1 MSQVSKLRMGFRE
14 AAIRGYIPEHLA
26 DKLTMMTILEAGIQA
41 FHKGYFKGL
50 LDQNLEKSREQR
62 ISNREGWD
70 MALAA
75 QDALL
80 DDITGVRWAHR
91 QTETLTTSDFALALA
106 YTRDAAQKP
115 GYAPFE
121 SELLKVA
128 RTRTVSN
135 FKPIKARGATNLLHR
150 FLALR
155 PEATNVLYTG
165 FIGQGEFYS
174 VANYELAIAYT
185 WEMYVN
191 DEIGEFVDA
200 MEELGEAAA
209 RTRAW
214 SVIDAIA
221 RMAPRVPLLDGELG
235 PTIQNILAIQADM
248 AEQQVDGRFVA
259 RTLTDLYLPATWSSL
274 ASVVLNSQQLGYT
287 GGGSGPA
294 VGQPTTNPVYKA
306 ATPHSEPLMA
316 EIFAA
321 GPEGNPRYNDPTAG
335 YAELSPKDWVA
346 LDRGARPLEIS
357 YLEGFQ
363 SGPKTYTKAPD
374 VVELNHGTFENHTFA
389 VKVGDVHGATVAD
402 KTAIRIAQAS

>member
-14 AAIRGYIPEHLA
+14 AAIRGHIPEHLA

-41 FHKGYFKGL
+41 FHRGYFKDL
-50 LDQNLEKSREQR
+50 LTQNLEKSREQR

-80 DDITGVRWAHR
+80 EDITGVRWAHR

-106 YTRDAAQKP
+106 YTRDAAQRP
-115 GYAPFE
+115 RYAPYE

-128 RTRTVSN
+128 RARTVAN

-155 PEATNVLYTG
+155 PEATNVVYTG
-165 FIGQGEFYS
+165 FIGQGDFYS

-191 DEIGEFVDA
+191 DEIGDFVDA

-221 RMAPRVPLLDGELG
+221 RMAPRVALLDGEFG
-235 PTIQNILAIQADM
+235 PTIANIQAVRADL
-248 AEQQVDGRFVA
+248 AEQTVDGRFVA
-259 RTLTDLYLPATWSSL
+259 RTMTDLYLPATWM
-274 ASVVLNSQQLGYT
+274 SVADVALGSQNV
-287 GGGSGPA
+287 A
-294 VGQPTTNPVYKA
+294 FVGAAPNPVTAQGNINPVYRA
-306 ATPHSEPLMA
+306 ATAHAEPLMA

-321 GPEGNPRYNDPTAG
+321 GPEGNPRYEDPAAG
-335 YAELSPKDWVA
+335 YAQLSPRDWVA
-346 LDRGARPLEIS
+346 LDRGARPLEIA

-374 VVELNHGTFENHTFA
+374 VVELNHGAFENHTFA

-402 KTAIRIAQAS
+402 KSAIRIAQGA

>member
-1 MSQVSKLRMGFRE
+1 MSQVSKIRMGYRE
-14 AAIRGYIPEHLA
+14 AAIRGYIPEGIENR
-26 DKLTMMTILEAGIQA
+26 LTMMTILEAGIQA
-41 FHKGYFKGL
+41 FHRGYFKDL
-50 LDQNLEKSREQR
+50 LDLNIEKSREQR

-80 DDITGVRWAHR
+80 EDLSGVRWAHR

-106 YTRDAAQKP
+106 YSRDAAQKP

-121 SELLKVA
+121 SELLKAA
-128 RTRTVSN
+128 RVRNVPN

-185 WEMYVN
+185 WEMFVN
-191 DEIGEFVDA
+191 DEIGDFVDA

-221 RMAPRVPLLDGELG
+221 RQAPRLALLNGELG
-235 PTIQNILAIQADM
+235 PTVENIQAVQADM
-248 AEQQVDGRFVA
+248 AEQHIQGRTVA
-259 RTLTDLYLPATWSSL
+259 RTVTDLYLPTIWGPLARVVLGSQSL
-274 ASVVLNSQQLGYT
+274 AYT
-287 GGGSGPA
+287 GGGATPSAHP
-294 VGQPTTNPVYKA
+294 PMNPVYQA
-306 ATPHSEPLMA
+306 ATAHNEPIMS
-316 EIFAA
+316 EIFVT
-321 GPEGNPRYNDPTAG
+321 GPEGNPKYNDAAAG
-335 YAELSPKDWVA
+335 YADLSGRDWVA
-346 LDRGARPLEIS
+346 LDRNARGLEIS
-357 YLEGFQ
+357 YLDGFQ
-363 SGPKTYTKAPD
+363 SGPKTYTKIPD
-374 VVELNHGTFENHTFA
+374 TVELNQGSFENHTYA
-389 VKVGDVHGATVAD
+389 VKIGDVHGAAVAD
-402 KTAIRIAQAS
+402 KSAVRIVQGT